1 MEKSSL
7 ARLTVCS
14 GEFAF
19 APWFTVNLKHS
30 LVRRSNVSKGSD
42 LIIIKGRGKEEG
54 KGKSEKRII
63 WPLRLKRKKLLSLF
77 LTRYLRTQ
85 FASLS
90 VSFEVEIEMGHLFH
104 TLPCS

>member
-42 LIIIKGRGKEEG
+42 LIIIKRGGGKRRGKEKAKNE
-54 KGKSEKRII
+54 
-63 WPLRLKRKKLLSLF
+63 
-77 LTRYLRTQ
+77 
-85 FASLS
+85 
-90 VSFEVEIEMGHLFH
+90 
-104 TLPCS
+104 

>member
-1 MEKSSL
+1 MSL
-7 ARLTVCS
+7 LLHRGS
-14 GEFAF
+14 
-19 APWFTVNLKHS
+19 TVNLKHS